1 MEYIKA
7 LYVVSKPIISYIGI
21 KITFL
26 ISTYTAEWYTGRI
39 YSKYCIGEGFNGFY
53 NHIWNVASPSCT
65 GLLFSHISLLG
76 VFIASI
82 GITFLSGFIF
92 MYNNYMKDDYNKTKK
107 MLEELNI
114 IKK

>member
-7 LYVVSKPIISYIGI
+7 LYIVSKPIISYIGI
-21 KITFL
+21 KISFL

-39 YSKYCIGEGFNGFY
+39 YSKFCIGEGFSGYY
-53 NHIWNVASPSCT
+53 NHVWNVASPSCT

-82 GITFLSGFIF
+82 SITLISSFIF
-92 MYNNYMKDDYNKTKK
+92 MYNNYIKDDYKKTKK

-114 IKK
+114 VKK

>member
-82 GITFLSGFIF
+82 GITFISGFIF

>member
-7 LYVVSKPIISYIGI
+7 LYILSKPIISYVCI
-21 KITFL
+21 KISFL

-39 YSKYCIGEGFNGFY
+39 YSKYCIGEGFSGYY
-53 NHIWNVASPSCT
+53 NHIWNIASPSCT

-76 VFIASI
+76 IFIASI
-82 GITFLSGFIF
+82 SITLISGLIFI
-92 MYNNYMKDDYNKTKK
+92 YNNYMKDDYNKTKK
-107 MLEELNI
+107 LLEELNI

>member
-7 LYVVSKPIISYIGI
+7 YTSYQNLLCRILVLKYHSIPTLYSRIH
-21 KITFL
+21 
-26 ISTYTAEWYTGRI
+26 TGRI
-39 YSKYCIGEGFNGFY
+39 YSKFCIGEGFSGYY
-53 NHIWNVASPSCT
+53 NHVWNVASPSCT

-82 GITFLSGFIF
+82 GITILSSFIF

-114 IKK
+114 VKK